1 MLKIPAKY
9 ERETSSAEL
18 KDISRQIPAS
28 LLDVFAATCELWWMN
43 QE

>member
-18 KDISRQIPAS
+18 DISLQIPAS
-28 LLDVFAATCELWWMN
+28 LLDVFAATNELWWMN